1 MATRAAL
8 NTIKANLKTLFDSAN
23 TMTASPIDLSSDLT
37 RRVQKVLTVHPVMI
51 PIQASH
57 YPYVTSYIAEK
68 PIEGDQIAK
77 DQLNPKRKS
86 KVQIDVVGGVWNQ
99 NVTDVTKDNADS
111 DINYLMESIELIL
124 RSDPTLSNAVSW
136 QIPRNCQY
144 YSNMVD
150 SNSHIRIGI
159 LRVEAMIFY

>member
-8 NTIKANLKTLFDSAN
+8 NTIKDNLKSLFNTAN
-23 TMTASPIDLSSDLT
+23 TTTASPIDLSSDLT
-37 RRVQKVLTVHPVMI
+37 RRVQKVLSVHPAMI

-68 PIEGDQIAK
+68 PIEADQIAK

-86 KVQIDVVGGVWNQ
+86 RIAIDIVGGIWNQ
-99 NVTDVTKDNADS
+99 NITDLTKDNADT
-111 DINYLMESIELIL
+111 DINYLMENIELVL
-124 RSDPTLSNAVSW
+124 RSDPTLSTAVSW
-136 QIPRNCQY
+136 QIPKNCSY

-159 LRVEAMIFY
+159 LRIEAMIFY